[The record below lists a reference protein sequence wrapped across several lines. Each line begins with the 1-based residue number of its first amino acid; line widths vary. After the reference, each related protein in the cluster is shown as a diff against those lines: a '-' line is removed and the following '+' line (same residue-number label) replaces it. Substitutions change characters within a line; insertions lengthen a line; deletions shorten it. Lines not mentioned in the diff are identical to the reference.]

1 MIGLLCVLVLGGPD
15 GYAVAANFEAT
26 PGAKAS
32 VVRPDAAGAIDEGAF
47 REMERAIKERD
58 AITLDRLKTSGRL
71 VPLAEASKVT
81 VVREVKPERD
91 MTVRTTTLQSFQRDV
106 QSAAMAAGWPPV
118 EVRVDDG
125 PFAGKTFLARHE
137 SLGVYI
143 VPSPAMGA
151 VAEGDRV
158 VVLAG
163 EPLAYAKEDGAYPG
177 FVAFARGKT
186 PQGMRLPPGSRHVVV
201 DRKQE
206 MVAIRIGGGTKGA
219 GKTAFVH
226 RSLLAP
232 AGVLASDRNG
242 KTSATAPQMALM
254 FAANLDQMG
263 YHVAAREQYRRLAA
277 DHPRSPEAAEATK
290 RLTR

>member
-26 PGAKAS
+26 PGVKAS
-32 VVRPDAAGAIDEGAF
+32 VVKPDAAGAIDEGTF

-58 AITLDRLKTSGRL
+58 AITLDRLKAGGRL

-91 MTVRTTTLQSFQRDV
+91 MTARTTTLQSFQRDV
-106 QSAAMAAGWPPV
+106 QSAAMTAGWPPV

-125 PFAGKTFLARHE
+125 PLAGKTFLARHE
-137 SLGVYI
+137 SLGVYV

-151 VAEGDRV
+151 VAGGDRV
-158 VVLAG
+158 VMLAG
-163 EPLAYAKEDGAYPG
+163 EPLAYANEDGAYPG
-177 FVAFARGKT
+177 FVAFTQGRK

-290 RLTR
+290 RLAR